1 MDAKKLGKA
10 FKKMQEVFLYLTII
24 YFVGRILTSLIFKI

>member
-10 FKKMQEVFLYLTII
+10 FKKMQVMFLYFAVI
-24 YFVGRILTSLIFKI
+24 YFVGRVLTSLIFNL